1 MEPINISFQTTNPE
15 LRCKMLNNRF
25 AGDCLKYAD
34 AFYEQNGYS
43 PDGVVLEISTEKLTN
58 DIEAPETGTL
68 HIIAHEGE
76 TITCGEPIAEIK

>member
-1 MEPINISFQTTNPE
+1 MQ
-15 LRCKMLNNRF
+15 MLMPQIGMTMIEGTIENWKK
-25 AGDCLKYAD
+25 AEGETVTKG
-34 AFYEQNGYS
+34 E
-43 PDGVVLEISTEKLTN
+43 VILEISTEKLTN